1 MISSSQLS
9 LFSLN
14 SQKKLLD
21 KYGILI
27 SNKTNNKL
35 RQTIYQLQRSF
46 FVVYINETDKKILS
60 IYPINNILV

>member
-35 RQTIYQLQRSF
+35 RQAIYQLQRSF

-60 IYPINNILV
+60 ISPINNILV